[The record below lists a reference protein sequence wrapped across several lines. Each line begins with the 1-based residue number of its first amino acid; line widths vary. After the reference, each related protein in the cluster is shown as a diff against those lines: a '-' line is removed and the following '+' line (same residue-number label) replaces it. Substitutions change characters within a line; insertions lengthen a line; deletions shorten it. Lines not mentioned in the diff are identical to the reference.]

1 MRFANKMSFTLVA
14 GMVNTSA
21 VEEYGGNGVKG
32 GGRVYKSTVV
42 GSVFDRGRSSRRYSY
57 IKAASSAKS
66 LVTAIKPILH

>member
-14 GMVNTSA
+14 EMVNTSA
-21 VEEYGGNGVKG
+21 VEEHGGNGVK

>member
-32 GGRVYKSTVV
+32 GGCTSPRW
-42 GSVFDRGRSSRRYSY
+42 
-57 IKAASSAKS
+57 
-66 LVTAIKPILH
+66 